1 MNLKIML
8 PSQLLADKSK
18 VLRLVME
25 TSQGSWGILPHRR
38 DCVANLVPGV
48 LTFETAAEGV
58 AYVAVDLGIMIKTGR
73 DVHISVRR
81 AIRGADLA
89 RLRNTVEHDFAA
101 MSQTERELRH
111 VSDKLENG
119 FLRSMVAL
127 HHE

>member
-1 MNLKIML
+1 
-8 PSQLLADKSK
+8 
-18 VLRLVME
+18 
-25 TSQGSWGILPHRR
+25 
-38 DCVANLVPGV
+38 
-48 LTFETAAEGV
+48 
-58 AYVAVDLGIMIKTGR
+58 
-73 DVHISVRR
+73 VRR